1 MKSDPVLVQ
10 FDYDENYATV
20 VDLICF
26 NLGIDSGKYFRN
38 NTDAEKYL
46 LILKKSNQFPDIA
59 LISSYLGKNSLD
71 GKNLADKIK
80 QISPKTKIIAY
91 TADDEADWGDYLAIK
106 SSDGQEHSLIA
117 ILSKLTGKEF
127 NFDNSKTSKA
137 SSH

>member
-1 MKSDPVLVQ
+1 MKKDQVLVQ
-10 FDYDENYATV
+10 FDFDENYATV

-38 NTDAEKYL
+38 NADAEKYL
-46 LILKKSNQFPDIA
+46 MIMSREKNYPDIA
-59 LISSYLGKNSLD
+59 LISSYLGKGSQD
-71 GKNLADKIK
+71 GRNLAEKLR
-80 QISPKTKIIAY
+80 QISPNTKIIAY

-127 NFDNSKTSKA
+127 NFDNSKLKTA
-137 SSH
+137 SSD